1 MTLRLKFVREAR
13 SHQARLYENGDGARL
28 WIPRSV
34 CPNTMKYA
42 PAGGALP
49 MHEVDVEDWWLEKNP
64 WPANRQRQLI

>member
-34 CPNTMKYA
+34 CPHTMKWS
-42 PAGGALP
+42 GTE
-49 MHEVDVEDWWLEKNP
+49 HEVDVEDWWLEKNP